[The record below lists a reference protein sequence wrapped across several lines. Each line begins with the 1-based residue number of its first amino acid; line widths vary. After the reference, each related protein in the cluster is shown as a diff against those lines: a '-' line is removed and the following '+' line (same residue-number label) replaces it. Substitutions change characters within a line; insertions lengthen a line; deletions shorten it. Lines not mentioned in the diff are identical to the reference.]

1 VRWPDERGLLDVGG
15 FVEDVREA
23 GLSQVPVFLEPFD
36 AFEADDADVLARTR
50 SSVEYCRGIIAAIG
64 KR

>member
-1 VRWPDERGLLDVGG
+1 MNDLPARVCERG
-15 FVEDVREA
+15 E
-23 GLSQVPVFLEPFD
+23 STTVFLELFD